1 MNTKAIA
8 KWVRISPQ
16 RARLVA
22 REVQGKSVDDAMVL
36 LRFAK
41 GTSAEAIRKT
51 LGSAVANAE
60 NNLNLDVDKLVV
72 KEVRIDQGPTMRR
85 MKPRARG
92 RADIIRK
99 PTSHITVVV
108 EERGDR

>member
-1 MNTKAIA
+1 MQTKAIA

-22 REVQGKSVDDAMVL
+22 RAVQGKSVDVAMDL
-36 LRFAK
+36 LQFAK
-41 GTSAEAIRKT
+41 GTSAFAIRKT
-51 LGSAVANAE
+51 LGSAIANAE
-60 NNLNLDVDKLVV
+60 NNFSLDVDKLIV
-72 KEVRIDQGPTMRR
+72 KEVRIDQGPTLRR

-92 RADIIRK
+92 RADVIRK

-108 EERGDR
+108 EERGGS